1 MTKEAEDILYEYIGC
16 KELNKKLN
24 IVKKNRE
31 ALSEE
36 DLKGK
41 YRKAYIS
48 IKNEIKILLERFIK
62 YYIAERYVE
71 NTARENREKII
82 NFANNYLFKEIDY
95 KDLWQKCWKELNINE
110 VIKILD
116 KEQLKMQEF
125 YYSNG
130 LCWISSIETEEKGE
144 KKD

>member
-36 DLKGK
+36 DLNGK
-41 YRKAYIS
+41 YKKAYSS
-48 IKNEIKILLERFIK
+48 IKNEIKNLLERFTK
-62 YYIAERYVE
+62 YYIAERYIE
-71 NTARENREKII
+71 NTSKENREKII

-95 KDLWQKCWKELNINE
+95 KDLWQKCWKDLNINE

-130 LCWISSIETEEKGE
+130 LCWISSIKTEDKGE
-144 KKD
+144 K